1 MVAINIISNLI
12 LLVIMRRVSWRLC
25 GPTSIDLEINVSLE
39 LIHYLQD
46 IAFDFPQA
54 SLLFGYPQA
63 AGLEAII

>member
-1 MVAINIISNLI
+1 
-12 LLVIMRRVSWRLC
+12 MRRVSWRLC

-54 SLLFGYPQA
+54 SLLSGYPQA